1 MAERM
6 TRREAWSYVERVL
19 QNAAVAEKGH
29 LACIELSSG
38 EIVPG
43 ATDTTLR
50 PIGFFE
56 ESKTG
61 DGSAT
66 VRVRLFREIWLDR
79 LGNDGGSPVTD
90 ADFGEL
96 CYVVDSDTVSISH
109 AGSTRVAAGRVW
121 GVSSAGVLVE
131 MGAA

>member
-19 QNAAVAEKGH
+19 ANLAVAEKGH
-29 LACIELSSG
+29 LACIELSTG

-43 ATDTTLR
+43 AADTTLR

-56 ESKTG
+56 ENLVG
-61 DGSAT
+61 DGVKT
-66 VRVRLFREIWLDR
+66 VRVRLFREVWLDR
-79 LGNDGGSPVTD
+79 LANSAGDPVAD
-90 ADFGEL
+90 ANFGDL
-96 CYVVDSDTVSISH
+96 CYVEDSSTVAATNGGGTLS
-109 AGSTRVAAGRVW
+109 AAGRVW
-121 GVSSAGVLVE
+121 GATTTHVLVE